1 VDEAPAAAPT
11 AGHELPPGTVGVTAP
26 FAAAVW
32 RVDAA
37 QGAAVQKE
45 DKMIVLEAMK
55 METPIGS
62 PVTGTVAEVFV
73 RPGETVAA
81 GQLLAA
87 VAVDA

>member
-1 VDEAPAAAPT
+1 M
-11 AGHELPPGTVGVTAP
+11 
-26 FAAAVW
+26 
-32 RVDAA
+32 
-37 QGAAVQKE
+37 QKE